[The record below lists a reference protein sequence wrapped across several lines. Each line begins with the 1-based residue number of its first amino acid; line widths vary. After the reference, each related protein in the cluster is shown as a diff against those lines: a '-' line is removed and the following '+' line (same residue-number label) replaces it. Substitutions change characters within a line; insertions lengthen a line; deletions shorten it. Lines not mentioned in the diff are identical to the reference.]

1 MLASQLFLTAIFL
14 VLTIAVTRA
23 ERIQV
28 IKGSNLAALSAL
40 DPATRQ
46 HLGDIDNLDA
56 LNGKAKTVKVRLER
70 GSSGVALWLRMQ
82 KAK

>member
-1 MLASQLFLTAIFL
+1 MLASQLFLTAVFL
-14 VLTIAVTRA
+14 VLTIVVTRT
-23 ERIQV
+23 ERMQI

-40 DPATRQ
+40 DTATRQ

-56 LNGKAKTVKVRLER
+56 LNGKAKMVKVRLER
-70 GSSGVALWLRMQ
+70 GSSGIALGLRMQ